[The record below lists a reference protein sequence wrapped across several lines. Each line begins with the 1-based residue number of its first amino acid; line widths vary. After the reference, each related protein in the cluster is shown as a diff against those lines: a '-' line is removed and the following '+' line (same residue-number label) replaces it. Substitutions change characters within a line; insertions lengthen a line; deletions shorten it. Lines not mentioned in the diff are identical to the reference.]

1 MGKFTKR
8 LILGFLGALVV
19 LVGFLLIAPQFVP
32 VEVYK
37 KQIIEQAEA
46 ATGRTVKVNGEVSLR
61 FIPRIQLTL
70 GDVHI
75 SNPKDFGANAEKD
88 MASLKELQ
96 LSLGLF
102 DLLSGVISV
111 KRFELIDPVIALE
124 KNAKGKANWEFPSEA
139 EQKASSKTPEKPE
152 GQSFISQFQLPALSI
167 TNGTFSY
174 AVPGEE
180 TVNLSKLNLRAEI
193 PGLTS
198 PANIA
203 LETTYGKDVP
213 LKAAVNLDSPKAWL
227 DGTPAKVV
235 LEASAGNANVSFNGT
250 AQQGKDGKILA
261 SGAVKGES
269 ASLKALGKQLGTVI
283 LPESIHGEGKFSFA
297 ANVEYAD
304 PQASAKGIA
313 ITLDGLQLNGDVS
326 ANIGGAKPSVTANLT
341 SPGVLVVNDLL
352 APAKP
357 QAAEAQAAPASG
369 AVNEHGWSTEP
380 VLADASFLNSA
391 NADVTLK
398 LGGVKYDGITAGAL
412 TLAATLKNGGLALN
426 LPDFDFYEG
435 KANFA
440 LTLSAHG
447 RTVSISQNAALTD
460 INVGKFLVE
469 ANGFDK
475 LEGKGNITLSTTT
488 RGVSVADF
496 VGALGGNG
504 SLKMR
509 DGAIKG
515 INLAETVR
523 NAKNLLG
530 KGGEANS
537 GVKTDFSELSATFT
551 IAQGIVSNNDLSMKA
566 PLLTLTGDGTV
577 NLPTK
582 RVDYRLRPTLVGT
595 IEGQDR
601 TAEATRGL
609 TIPLKVSGTFDKLS
623 FTPDVQ
629 NVLENVLQ
637 DPSKAK
643 ETLKEDLKG
652 LKSLIKGF

>member
-8 LILGFLGALVV
+8 LILGFLGAIVV
-19 LVGFLLIAPQFVP
+19 LVGFLLVAPQFVP
-32 VEVYK
+32 VDVYK

-46 ATGRTVKVNGEVSLR
+46 ATGRTIQVNGEVSLR
-61 FIPRIQLTL
+61 FIPSIQLTL

-102 DLLSGVISV
+102 DLISGVVSV
-111 KRFELIDPVIALE
+111 KKFELVDPVIALE

-139 EQKASSKTPEKPE
+139 EQKAATKSAEKPE
-152 GQSFISQFQLPALSI
+152 GQSFISKFQLPALSI

-174 AVPGEE
+174 AAPGEE

-193 PGLTS
+193 PGLNS
-198 PANIA
+198 AANIA

-213 LKAAVNLDSPKAWL
+213 LKAAVKLDSPQAWL
-227 DGTPAKVV
+227 EGKDAKVEAK
-235 LEASAGNANVSFNGT
+235 LEAGNANVSFNGT
-250 AQQGKDGKILA
+250 AKQADGKIVA

-297 ANVEYAD
+297 ANVDYAD

-313 ITLDGLQLNGDVS
+313 ITLDSLQLNGDVA
-326 ANIGGAKPSVTANLT
+326 ANLGGAKPSITANLT

-357 QAAEAQAAPASG
+357 EAAAEGEAAVPAG

-391 NADVTLK
+391 NADVTLN

-412 TLAATLKNGGLALN
+412 TLAVSLKNGALSLN

-440 LTLSAHG
+440 LTLSAQG
-447 RTVSISQNAALTD
+447 KSVSITQKAALTD
-460 INVGKFLVE
+460 INVGKFLQE

-475 LEGKGNITLSTTT
+475 LEGKGNITLSTHT
-488 RGVSVADF
+488 RGVSVAEF
-496 VGALGGNG
+496 VNALGGNG

-509 DGAIKG
+509 DGAVKG

-582 RVDYRLRPTLVGT
+582 RVDYRLKPTLVGT

-601 TAEATRGL
+601 STEATRGL
-609 TIPLKVSGTFDKLS
+609 TIPLRVTGTFDKLS
-623 FTPDVQ
+623 FMPDAQSVIQ
-629 NVLENVLQ
+629 DVLK